1 MLRVMD
7 QDTAPG
13 RRDRYLELLRK
24 LTPAQ
29 RLARAADL
37 SDAVRHL
44 AEVGIR
50 QRHPDASAEEVRVRL
65 VVRLYGREF
74 AARHYATVPDDAR

>member
-1 MLRVMD
+1 MD
-7 QDTAPG
+7 QDTSPR
-13 RRDRYLELLRK
+13 RRDRYLELLRA

-37 SDAVRHL
+37 SATVRLL
-44 AEVGIR
+44 AEAGIR
-50 QRHPDASAEEVRVRL
+50 QRHPAADEQEVRVRL

-74 AARHYATVPDDAR
+74 AMRHYATVPTDAC